1 MESNNDVKYAG
12 FWVRVLASW
21 IDGLLLLLP
30 LAMVEVLLGNDST
43 MRLFLFFVLW
53 WLYTSCML
61 SSSWRATIGKK
72 IVAIEVVDIYGKQ
85 LTFNGASLRFVY
97 SIISY
102 MLIIPILI
110 MLFDEKKQT
119 FHDKMAKTIVLD
131 TAVIAADDMYRYI
144 PIIRVIGYVLL
155 AIFVAIKI
163 YALSMMIFLWS
174 GIQSFFSSL
183 TASFAG

>member
-1 MESNNDVKYAG
+1 
-12 FWVRVLASW
+12 
-21 IDGLLLLLP
+21 
-30 LAMVEVLLGNDST
+30 

-85 LTFNGASLRFVY
+85 LTFSGASLRFVY

-102 MLIIPILI
+102 MFIIPIFI

-131 TAVIAADDMYRYI
+131 SALMANDNMRSYT
-144 PIIRVIGYVLL
+144 PFIRVVGYVML
-155 AIFVAIKI
+155 AIFVAIKV
-163 YALSMMIFLWS
+163 YALGMMIFLWS
-174 GIQSFFSSL
+174 DIQSFFSSL
-183 TASFAG
+183 TSSFAE